1 MATGPIR
8 RGHISCPT
16 NIPPLLYHFQFNP
29 AEVSITKTAVY
40 DSEGLSKSKGASLL
54 TAAGRGSYLQAMN
67 EGSRLSQAAGFVS
80 TADAKRFSKEGDR
93 ILKFTLFIDGTEPGP
108 REQSGMRSAERM
120 SIVDD
125 LALLESFLIPAPGN
139 VVDIGVAGKAAL
151 DNWKAKREFQSQ
163 DWAAIWYAQPPV
175 ASVGLGDISFDG
187 WVTEMSTT
195 ITQWSPSLEPTRAQ
209 VELSLVEKPDALG
222 TLIGHI
228 KRHVRVA
235 RGLHTQY
242 ETLDIE
248 EDVF

>member
-1 MATGPIR
+1 MGPIR

-40 DSEGLSKSKGASLL
+40 DSEGLSKSKGQSLL
-54 TAAGRGSYLQAMN
+54 TASGRGAYLQEMN
-67 EGSRLSQAAGFVS
+67 KDSKLSQAAGFIS

-93 ILKFTLFIDGTEPGP
+93 TLSFKLFIDGTEPGP
-108 REQSGMRSAERM
+108 REQAGMRSRDRM
-120 SIVDD
+120 SIIDD
-125 LALLESFLIPAPGN
+125 LTLLESFLIPAPGN
-139 VVDIGVAGKAAL
+139 VVDIGFAGKATW
-151 DNWKAKREFQSQ
+151 DNWKAKKKFQSD
-163 DWAAIWYAQPPV
+163 DWAALWYAQPPV

-187 WVTEMSTT
+187 WVTEMKTT
-195 ITQWSPSLEPTRAQ
+195 ITQWNPSLEPTQAQ

-222 TLIGHI
+222 TLINHV
-228 KRHVRVA
+228 KRHIRVA

-242 ETLDIE
+242 ATLDIK